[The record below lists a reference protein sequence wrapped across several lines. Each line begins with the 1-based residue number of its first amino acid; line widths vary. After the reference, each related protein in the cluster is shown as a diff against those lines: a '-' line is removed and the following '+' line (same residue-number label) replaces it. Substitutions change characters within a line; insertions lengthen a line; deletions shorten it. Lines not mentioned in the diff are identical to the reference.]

1 MKKRLTLAITLI
13 LALTLVFTACGS
25 TSSPASAAPA
35 APAAPAASASPAAPP
50 APAKPAETAK
60 YTMVTG
66 STGGTYYALGGAM
79 ANTWN
84 AHLNNI
90 QISCVSSGASVENM
104 NLLQVGEADLGISMN
119 NVADAAWN
127 GNAPFTAKA
136 DNVRAIGVVYHEV
149 YQLIAASSTGAK
161 TIADLKG
168 KRVAIGPAGSGTAGT
183 SEMVFRLSGLDV
195 TKDITAERDGFGDA
209 AAKMQDG
216 HLDASAAVLSV
227 PAASIIEMT
236 TSMDLNYIDIPDDI
250 LEKIQAEAPF
260 YTRLV
265 IPAGTY
271 SNKEPFNTITCQ
283 AALYCRKDMTEDEVY
298 EITKAFY
305 ENAAEIAAAHT
316 AGKDISLEGALD
328 GITTPL
334 HPGAVKYF
342 KEKGLSIDAS
352 LIV

>member
-1 MKKRLTLAITLI
+1 MKNKLTYAMAMILV
-13 LALTLVFTACGS
+13 LALMFTGCGS
-25 TSSPASAAPA
+25 ATPASAPSGSTADG
-35 APAAPAASASPAAPP
+35 
-50 APAKPAETAK
+50 TAK

-79 ANTWN
+79 ANT
-84 AHLNNI
+84 LNSQLPGM
-90 QISCVSSGASVENM
+90 QISAVSSGASVENM

-119 NVADAAWN
+119 NIADAAYN
-127 GNAPFTAKA
+127 GNAPFQSNYE
-136 DNVRAIGVVYHEV
+136 NVRTIGVVYHEV
-149 YQLIAASSTGAK
+149 YQLIAASSTGAT

-168 KRVAIGPAGSGTAGT
+168 KRVAIGPAGSGTANT
-183 SEMVFRLSGLDV
+183 SEMVLRLAGIDIA
-195 TKDITAERDGFGDA
+195 KDITAERDGFGDA

-236 TSMDLNYIDIPDDI
+236 TSLDLNYIDIPDEI

-271 SNKEPFNTITCQ
+271 SNTEDFSTITCQ
-283 AALYCRKDMTEDEVY
+283 AALYCRKDMSEDAVY

-305 ENAAEIAAAHT
+305 ENAGQIAEAHT
-316 AGKDISLEGALD
+316 AGRDISLEGALD

-342 KEKGLSIDAS
+342 KEKGLDIDAS
-352 LIV
+352 LII

>member
-1 MKKRLTLAITLI
+1 MKNRLTLAIATI
-13 LALTLVFTACGS
+13 LALALVCTGCGS
-25 TSSPASAAPA
+25 SSSPASAAAPTSSGSAA
-35 APAAPAASASPAAPP
+35 APSAAS
-50 APAKPAETAK
+50 AKPAEASK

-84 AHLNNI
+84 AHLQNI

-104 NLLQVGEADLGISMN
+104 NLLQTSEADLGISMN

-127 GNAPFTAKA
+127 GNDPFKSKY
-136 DNVRAIGVVYHEV
+136 DNVRSIGVVYHEV
-149 YQLIAASSTGAK
+149 YQLIADQKSGAK

-168 KRVAIGPAGSGTAGT
+168 KRVAIGPVGSGTAGT
-183 SEMVFRLSGLDV
+183 SEMVFRLAGLDT

-271 SNKEPFNTITCQ
+271 TNTEPFNTITCQ
-283 AALYCRKDMTEDEVY
+283 AALYCRKDMSEDEVY

-316 AGKDISLEGALD
+316 AGRDISLEGALD

-342 KEKGLSIDAS
+342 KEKGLSVDAS
-352 LIV
+352 LII

>member
-1 MKKRLTLAITLI
+1 MKNRLTLAIATI
-13 LALTLVFTACGS
+13 LALALVLAGCGS
-25 TSSPASAAPA
+25 SSPPASTAAPSGSTA
-35 APAAPAASASPAAPP
+35 TPSA
-50 APAKPAETAK
+50 APAKPAAPSK

-84 AHLNNI
+84 AHLSNI

-104 NLLQVGEADLGISMN
+104 NLLQTGEADLGISMN

-127 GNAPFTAKA
+127 GNEPFKSKY
-136 DNVRAIGVVYHEV
+136 DNVLSIGVVYHEV

-168 KRVAIGPAGSGTAGT
+168 KRIAIGPVGSGTAGT
-183 SEMVFRLSGLDV
+183 SEMVFRLSGMDI

-236 TSMDLNYIDIPDDI
+236 TSIDLNYIDIPDDV

-271 SNKEPFNTITCQ
+271 TNTEDFNTITCQ
-283 AALYCRKDMTEDEVY
+283 AALYCRKDMSEDEVY

-305 ENAAEIAAAHT
+305 ENAAEIASAHT
-316 AGKDISLEGALD
+316 AGRDISLEGALD

-352 LIV
+352 LLI